1 MHTLLYIVME
11 KMNFH
16 TVSRSKKKKKKKKRC
31 RFGASGQLDIRAS
44 DVQMKISRCVYEK
57 RKSTNSMYT
66 SFITASYAISAQIIY
81 QISANQR

>member
-1 MHTLLYIVME
+1 MHTPLYIVME

-16 TVSRSKKKKKKKKRC
+16 TVSRSKKKKKPC
-31 RFGASGQLDIRAS
+31 RFGASRQLDIRAS

-57 RKSTNSMYT
+57 RKSTDSMYA

-81 QISANQR
+81 RISANQR